1 MGSRS
6 ALGDYSPL
14 RGSGGNQLI
23 TSGSGALIQYPGG
36 GLDASASQHRLP
48 AATVRSSLAYE
59 PGAET
64 ATNANWATSQ
74 TGEPQMQQ
82 RNQHTPELPVVR
94 RHLPIKDKEKVFN
107 EWAAVIKHQD
117 ETEQSRIQQ
126 EKEEIKQR

>member
-1 MGSRS
+1 
-6 ALGDYSPL
+6 
-14 RGSGGNQLI
+14 
-23 TSGSGALIQYPGG
+23 
-36 GLDASASQHRLP
+36 
-48 AATVRSSLAYE
+48 
-59 PGAET
+59 
-64 ATNANWATSQ
+64 
-74 TGEPQMQQ
+74 MQQ